1 MKTALFVSMILITV
15 VLVLVLSF
23 ATDATQSSETI
34 SSVIIPLT
42 VMYGLFGVVLFII
55 GKKGHD
61 LILSR

>member
-1 MKTALFVSMILITV
+1 MKTLLFVSMILITV
-15 VLVLVLSF
+15 ILVFVLSF
-23 ATDATQSSETI
+23 ATDATQSSETL

-42 VMYGLFGVVLFII
+42 VMYGIFGAVLFII

>member
-1 MKTALFVSMILITV
+1 MKTVLFVSMILITV

>member
-1 MKTALFVSMILITV
+1 MKTVLFVSMILITV
-15 VLVLVLSF
+15 VLVLILSF
-23 ATDATQSSETI
+23 ATDTTQSSETF
-34 SSVIIPLT
+34 SSVIVPLT

>member
-1 MKTALFVSMILITV
+1 MKTVLFVSMILITV
-15 VLVLVLSF
+15 ALVLVLSF